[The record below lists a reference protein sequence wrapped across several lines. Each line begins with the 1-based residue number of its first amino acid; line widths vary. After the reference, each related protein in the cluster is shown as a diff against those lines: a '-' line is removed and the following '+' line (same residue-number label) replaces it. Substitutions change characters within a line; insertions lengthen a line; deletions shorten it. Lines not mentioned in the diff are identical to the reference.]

1 MCCPARPVPLARRGW
16 PCRTFCKFG
25 EEQDVASGNSS
36 PSQSLPVSGANALVF
51 ATDCV
56 QTCLIL
62 QKLEIASEQSCSTSE
77 KNNATSNASSETFDL
92 QLQENFWHR
101 SEQEV
106 PQQVSAEVR
115 GCVQFQTSNLW
126 CCWAQWCVPGI
137 LKACSA
143 LLHGWGA
150 VR

>member
-1 MCCPARPVPLARRGW
+1 MCCPARPVPFARRGW

-92 QLQENFWHR
+92 QLQENFGTDQSR
-101 SEQEV
+101 RFRNKFLLRFEV
-106 PQQVSAEVR
+106 VCNFR
-115 GCVQFQTSNLW
+115 LRTF
-126 CCWAQWCVPGI
+126 
-137 LKACSA
+137 
-143 LLHGWGA
+143 GA
-150 VR
+150 VGRNGVFLEF